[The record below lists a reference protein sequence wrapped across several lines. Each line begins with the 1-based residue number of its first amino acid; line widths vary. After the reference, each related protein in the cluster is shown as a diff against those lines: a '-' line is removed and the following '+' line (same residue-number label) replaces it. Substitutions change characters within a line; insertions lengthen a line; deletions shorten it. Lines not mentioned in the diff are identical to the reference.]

1 MKVDFYQLSA
11 FPVEQVLPR
20 IAERLVEERARL
32 LVVADHSAVLDRLD
46 RALWS
51 YRDDGFLPHAIA
63 GQDVDAEQPILL
75 SAQMATDAANG
86 ARNIALADGQWRDDA
101 LTFERVFF
109 LFDDQTVEGARTA
122 WRALGDREDLERRF
136 WRQDE
141 NGKWSRAA

>member
-20 IAERLVEERARL
+20 IAERLVEEGARL
-32 LVVADHSAVLDRLD
+32 LVVADNSAALDRLD

-109 LFDDQTVEGARTA
+109 LFDDETVEGARTA
-122 WRALGDREDLERRF
+122 WRALGAREDLERRF